1 MAEPAGKGKARN
13 LTGTVIDLTTV
24 PEPSAAIAEAAP
36 SELSEPFS
44 EKPYDPLPEREN
56 IRGQIAQWLIW
67 TLVGVIACVVLT
79 AILTTIGCL
88 KTNACD
94 KEALGLPSLRAVV
107 ELILTPL
114 VGLVG
119 AVTGF
124 YFGEKSATAKPE
136 PGGS

>member
-1 MAEPAGKGKARN
+1 M
-13 LTGTVIDLTTV
+13 
-24 PEPSAAIAEAAP
+24 AEAAP
-36 SELSEPFS
+36 PEPSEPFS

-67 TLVGVIACVVLT
+67 TLVGVVACVVLT
-79 AILTTIGCL
+79 AILTTVNCL
-88 KTNACD
+88 QKDSCAD
-94 KEALGLPSLRAVV
+94 QALDLSALRTVV

-124 YFGEKSATAKPE
+124 YFGEKSASTKPE
-136 PGGS
+136 PGSS

>member
-1 MAEPAGKGKARN
+1 VN
-13 LTGTVIDLTTV
+13 V
-24 PEPSAAIAEAAP
+24 AEATP
-36 SELSEPFS
+36 SEPGEPFR
-44 EKPYDPLPEREN
+44 EKPYDPLPAREN

-67 TLVGVIACVVLT
+67 TLVGVVAAVVIT

-88 KTNACD
+88 KASSCAQ
-94 KEALGLPSLRAVV
+94 EALGLPSLRAVV

-124 YFGEKSATAKPE
+124 YFGEKSASAKPE